1 MASENGRDYGKADRT
16 FQSGHEGKSPT
27 FAWRYAWS
35 SCTTLMSGTGSSLGD
50 DVEKLSKPGRFDE
63 PVLII
68 RANLEKEKVFGHEVL
83 LFDPKGARQRAADIA
98 QGKSEEK
105 EMDEM
110 RDRRATEGLKLR

>member
-1 MASENGRDYGKADRT
+1 VALRVEFLHDAYVRDWIQR
-16 FQSGHEGKSPT
+16 
-27 FAWRYAWS
+27 
-35 SCTTLMSGTGSSLGD
+35 GD

-68 RANLEKEKVFGHEVL
+68 RANLEKEKVFGYEVL

-105 EMDEM
+105 EMDKM